1 MKIEYYVL
9 DPAKNIT
16 AIVTGDVPEGKRAEI
31 AESIMKENKEI
42 EQVGFIKVH
51 GESCYLDMAGG
62 EFCGNAVR
70 CASLVSKS
78 NKVIC
83 CGQEIKCEGSLA
95 YLPKDL
101 KGITHTIIE
110 LPYEQHS
117 ASKAK
122 YEKLIK
128 ELAEGSDAFGIM
140 LFDEKE
146 LRLTP
151 LVYVSVINTM
161 FWENSCA
168 SGTAALANYFLDK
181 YGKALKLDIKEPGGI
196 ISIESDPSL
205 DYIKLDSEIDIL
217 YKKEIEI

>member
-1 MKIEYYVL
+1 MVAEYYVL

-16 AIVTGDVPEGKRAEI
+16 AIVTGDVPENKREVI
-31 AESIMKENKEI
+31 AASIMQENKEI
-42 EQVGFIKVH
+42 EQVGFIKVL
-51 GESCYLDMAGG
+51 GEACYLDMAGG

-70 CASLVSKS
+70 CAALISKS
-78 NKVIC
+78 SAVVC
-83 CGQEIKCEGSLA
+83 CGQTIKCEGSLA
-95 YLPKDL
+95 YLPKEI
-101 KGITHTIIE
+101 KGITHKIIE
-110 LPYEQHS
+110 LPYAEHS
-117 ASKAK
+117 SNRIT
-122 YEKLIK
+122 YENSIK
-128 ELAEGSDAFGIM
+128 VLAEGSDAFGIM

-151 LVYVSVINTM
+151 LVYVSAINTM

-168 SGTAALANYFLDK
+168 SGTAALANYLLDK
-181 YGKALKLDIKEPGGI
+181 YGRAIKLAIKEPGGI